1 MMKTVLD
8 MRTLENVA
16 GGTKEQKPVVFSE
29 DRLELM
35 RRLKKK
41 GIEVKYFAGIF
52 SLNQEEKETLDEM
65 WETL

>member
-1 MMKTVLD
+1 MKTVLD
-8 MRTLENVA
+8 MRTLENVT
-16 GGTKEQKPVVFSE
+16 GGTEDQKPVVFSQE
-29 DRLELM
+29 RIELM

-52 SLNQEEKETLDEM
+52 SLNQEEKEALDQM